1 MKPYQQLRR
10 VKASERIYSWL
21 VRLYPA
27 PFRAVFGN
35 SMKQVFRDQCLDA
48 VERKGTKGLVALWL
62 HVLPDFVWTC
72 PKEHIIALPTLPRRA
87 WEQHVDRPI
96 WLYPMLAT
104 SICFLIAVSFAF
116 QLPQF
121 YSSTAIVMV
130 RVIVEAPLG
139 SGSGIELGD
148 LTQVSFEQPD
158 SAATLY
164 PVIEKL
170 DLRAVYQKKLD
181 LPAPPTMEETHKL
194 LRNRVTLN
202 QSSRPAVIRVTVHDE
217 DKSLA
222 KTITDAL
229 VEQYRGNLA
238 GSEPSGLSAPA
249 GQRMP
254 NVVILKAPEESDQ
267 QVRPHFRGAVLS
279 GGKFSF
285 AGGGLVLFV
294 VLIQRRRIRLI
305 TRLSRN

>member
-1 MKPYQQLRR
+1 MKPYQPLRR

-48 VERKGTKGLVALWL
+48 VQRKGTKGLVALWL
-62 HVLPDFVWTC
+62 RVLPDFVWTC
-72 PKEHIIALPTLPRRA
+72 PKEHIIALPTLPRRM
-87 WEQHVDRPI
+87 WEQLADRPI
-96 WLYPMLAT
+96 WLYPLLVT
-104 SICFLIAVSFAF
+104 LICFLIAVSFAF

-139 SGSGIELGD
+139 SRSGIELVD
-148 LTQVSFEQPD
+148 LSQVSFEKPD
-158 SAATLY
+158 SKATLY

-170 DLRAVYQKKLD
+170 DLRTVYQKKLG
-181 LPAPPTMEETHKL
+181 LPAPPSIEETHKL
-194 LRNRVTLN
+194 LCNRLTLN
-202 QSSRPAVIRVTVHDE
+202 QSPGSAVIRVAVHDE
-217 DKSLA
+217 DKRLA

-229 VEQYRGNLA
+229 VEQYRRNLA
-238 GSEPSGLSAPA
+238 GSEPSGQSAPA

-254 NVVILKAPEESDQ
+254 NVVILKAPEESNQ
-267 QVRPHFRGAVLS
+267 RVRPHFRGAVLS

-285 AGGGLVLFV
+285 AGGGVVLFV
-294 VLIQRRRIRLI
+294 VLVQRRRIRQI
-305 TRLSRN
+305 TRLSQN